1 MEEIYLD
8 SWLTIPGEG
17 DIGALNQRSRVNDL
31 RAFACT
37 FVPSYLRT
45 FEGKK
50 YYGQGVTGHRID
62 LYWSPRRNIRGIEYC
77 HVIGPIGISA
87 VTKFFDLIQI
97 GHRD

>member
-45 FEGKK
+45 FVPSKVKSIMDRGSL
-50 YYGQGVTGHRID
+50 VT
-62 LYWSPRRNIRGIEYC
+62 
-77 HVIGPIGISA
+77 A
-87 VTKFFDLIQI
+87 LIYI
-97 GHRD
+97 GHRAEILEGGNTVT